1 MSTALKNHRP
11 VRTRSPFFIN
21 CVPPTGATIQSASLS
36 VKIKN
41 GSRASA
47 VTGNVLKTYTLSKT
61 NAVDGIIVFDIA
73 PLASDFLDHQYDQDI
88 KYGYFKLVNNFFI
101 SVNSNPIAERG
112 RYLTATVNT
121 STFCNLKVGDKWT
134 VTTPLFSGTGETPC
148 DSSYAEATWDVTVIS
163 FNSSS
168 IVFDYGEGNDVFY
181 CMTTTTNAVNPI
193 VFAHNNSAQA
203 DEILFIEV
211 DKTITVSGGDDPSP
225 TEEHYTAN
233 FGYGGFKDGV
243 NFLPSSGGSGNY
255 GYVQWTPSVT
265 KQDDVTIM
273 ATDCYRQM
281 GQNSYTILPIF
292 TGEFDRNNPNV
303 QTRGRIKWGAGEL
316 GPQPNYDN
324 VEKWLWFKPNAS
336 SSVTVDNIFDVFIL
350 PSDYMIDKV
359 EQSVTYLPIGKK
371 NLCNNWIDG
380 FDYLRVGHFVGR
392 EALGSPYE
400 TAQNDLAS
408 VNAQGVLRYEIICEP
423 KYEVIDCLFINKFGF
438 WDSFSFLK
446 KSMTQMSTTESKY
459 KRNIGK
465 VVNNEYNY
473 NTQGSQKLR
482 YNVNGSKSIIVNTG
496 FVNESFSLLLEE
508 ILLSESIVLI
518 IDDVFTPVT
527 IQTNQVEFKKSVN
540 DKLINYA
547 LTFDFAYNE
556 LNDVV

>member
-1 MSTALKNHRP
+1 MPTALKNHRP

-21 CVPPTGATIQSASLS
+21 CVPNTGTTITSASLS

-41 GSRASA
+41 GSRESA
-47 VTGNVLKTYTLSKT
+47 VAGNTLKTYTLSKT
-61 NAVDGIIVFDIA
+61 NAVDNIIVFDIA

-88 KYGYFKLVNNFFI
+88 KYGSFIRLVQQV
-101 SVNSNPIAERG
+101 SLDSTRQ
-112 RYLTATVNT
+112 YLTANIST
-121 STFCNLKVGDKWT
+121 SSFCNLKVGDKWY
-134 VTTPLFSGTGETPC
+134 VTTPAFTGSGEAPC
-148 DSSYAEATWDVTVIS
+148 NSSFTEETWDVTVSS

-168 IVFDYGEGNDVFY
+168 IVFDYGQANNVFF
-181 CMTTTTNAVNPI
+181 CMTTTSSTVNSI
-193 VFAHNNSAQA
+193 VFSHNNSAQA
-203 DEILFIEV
+203 DEVLFIEV
-211 DKTITVSGGDDPSP
+211 NQTIVVSGGDDPTP
-225 TEEHYTAN
+225 PDEYYTAN

-243 NFLPSSGGSGNY
+243 NFLPSSGGSGAY
-255 GYVQWTPSVT
+255 GYVQWTPTVN

-292 TGEFDRNNPNV
+292 TGEFDRNNPDV
-303 QTRGRIKWGAGEL
+303 PTRGRIKFGAGEL
-316 GPQPNYDN
+316 GPAPNYDN
-324 VEKWLWFKPNAS
+324 VEKWLWFQPNVS
-336 SSVTVDNIFDVFIL
+336 SSVTVNNIFDIEIL
-350 PSDYMIDKV
+350 PSDYMLDKV

-380 FDYLRVGHFVGR
+380 FDFLRVGHFVSR
-392 EALGSPYE
+392 EDLGSPYE

-438 WDSFSFLK
+438 WDSFSFFK

-465 VVNNEYNY
+465 VVNNAYTY

-482 YNVNGSKSIIVNTG
+482 YNTNGFKSIIVNTG

-518 IDDVFTPVT
+518 IDNVFTPVT
-527 IQTNQVEFKKSVN
+527 IQTNQVDFKKSVN
-540 DKLINYA
+540 DKMINYT

>member
-1 MSTALKNHRP
+1 MPTALKNHRP

-21 CVPPTGATIQSASLS
+21 CVPNTGTTITSASLI

-41 GSRASA
+41 GSRESA
-47 VTGNVLKTYTLSKT
+47 VAGNTLKTYTLSKT
-61 NAVDGIIVFDIA
+61 NAVDNIIVFDIA

-88 KYGYFKLVNNFFI
+88 KYGSFIRLVQQV
-101 SVNSNPIAERG
+101 SLDSSRQ
-112 RYLTATVNT
+112 YLTANIST
-121 STFCNLKVGDKWT
+121 SSFCNLKVGDKWY
-134 VTTPLFSGTGETPC
+134 VTTPQFTGSGEAPC
-148 DSSYAEATWDVTVIS
+148 NSSFTEETWDVTVSS
-163 FNSSS
+163 FDASS
-168 IVFDYGEGNDVFY
+168 IVFDYGSANDVFF
-181 CMTTTTNAVNPI
+181 CMTTTSGTVNSI
-193 VFAHNNSAQA
+193 VFSHNNSAQA
-203 DEILFIEV
+203 NEILFIEV
-211 DKTITVSGGDDPSP
+211 NQTIAASGGDNP
-225 TEEHYTAN
+225 TPPDEYYTAN

-255 GYVQWTPSVT
+255 GYVQWTPAVT

-292 TGEFDRNNPNV
+292 TGEFDRNNPDV
-303 QTRGRIKWGAGEL
+303 PTRGRIKWGADESA
-316 GPQPNYDN
+316 PPPNYDN
-324 VEKWLWFKPNAS
+324 TVKWLWFQPNAA
-336 SSVTVDNIFDVFIL
+336 SSVTVNNIFDINIL
-350 PSDYMIDKV
+350 PSDYMVDKV

-380 FDYLRVGHFVGR
+380 FDFLRVGHFVAR
-392 EALGSPYE
+392 EDLGSPYE

-438 WDSFSFLK
+438 WDSFSFFK

-465 VVNNEYNY
+465 VVNNAYTY

-482 YNVNGSKSIIVNTG
+482 YNVNGFKSIVVNTG

-508 ILLSESIVLI
+508 IMLSESIVLI
-518 IDDVFTPVT
+518 IEDVFTPVT

-540 DKLINYA
+540 DKLINYT

>member
-1 MSTALKNHRP
+1 MPTALKNHRP

-21 CVPPTGATIQSASLS
+21 CVPNTGTTITSATLI

-41 GSRASA
+41 GSRKSA
-47 VTGNVLKTYTLSKT
+47 VAGNTLKTYTLSKT
-61 NAVDGIIVFDIA
+61 NAVDNIIVFDIA

-88 KYGYFKLVNNFFI
+88 KYGYFTLPDNTDI
-101 SVNSNPIAERG
+101 SVDSTRQ
-112 RYLTATVNT
+112 YLTVTINT
-121 STFCNLKVGDKWT
+121 SSFCNLKVGDKWY
-134 VTTPLFSGTGETPC
+134 VTTPQFSGSGEAPC
-148 DSSYAEATWDVTVIS
+148 NGSFTEETWDVTVSS

-168 IVFDYGEGNDVFY
+168 IVFDYGEANNVFF
-181 CMTTTTNAVNPI
+181 CMDTTSSAVNPI

-225 TEEHYTAN
+225 TEEHFTAN

-255 GYVQWTPSVT
+255 GYVQWTPAVT

-292 TGEFDRNNPNV
+292 TGEFDRNNPDV
-303 QTRGRIKWGAGEL
+303 PTRGRIKFGADESA
-316 GPQPNYDN
+316 PPPNYDN
-324 VEKWLWFKPNAS
+324 TVKWLWFQPNAA
-336 SSVTVDNIFDVFIL
+336 SSVTVNNIFDIEIL
-350 PSDYMIDKV
+350 PSDYMVDKV

-380 FDYLRVGHFVGR
+380 FDFLRVGHFVAR
-392 EALGSPYE
+392 EDLGSPYE

-459 KRNIGK
+459 KRSIGK
-465 VVNNEYNY
+465 VVDNVYTYNL
-473 NTQGSQKLR
+473 NAAQKLR
-482 YNVNGSKSIIVNTG
+482 YNVNGFKSIIVNTG

-508 ILLSESIVLI
+508 IMLSESIVLI